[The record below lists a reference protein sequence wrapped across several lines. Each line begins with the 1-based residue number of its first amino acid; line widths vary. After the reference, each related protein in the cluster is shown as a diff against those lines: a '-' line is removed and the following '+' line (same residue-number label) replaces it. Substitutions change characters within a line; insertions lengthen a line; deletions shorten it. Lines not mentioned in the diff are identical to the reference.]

1 MKHTLLTSPSNFF
14 RSFNPKSFGFLLALY
29 AVLTFSSATSV
40 QAQCTG
46 YFYQAFESFKST
58 TYSPAPTATAPGAL
72 VTYTQG
78 VTGTDYWRG
87 FGLTVLTTS
96 GYSGGNSVLMSTA
109 AGYLITPKINSAGT
123 VNLSFYHRITATGSA
138 TLSVEYSTDYAG
150 GGADPAGATWL
161 PVGTGSVTSTSNVWN
176 AANVFSGSFTPGG
189 TGAYVRIKRTSVT
202 AQVPSIDDLA
212 WSSSVANE
220 NLVVVVP
227 NSTATNSCASIT
239 LDASKTYTF
248 YDNGGD
254 SDRYNLSQNSTVQFI
269 PPAGYNIVATV
280 NYVTVTSDATC
291 ADTDWVK
298 VWDGTTSGTLLN
310 WIQTGCVSRPAPG
323 ANLTSTA
330 PDGSLSF
337 QFKSD
342 ASAVTAVAPGYSVT
356 INMIASGCPDL
367 TSPLVSLP
375 TYNSAQL
382 SWTAPGTTPSGGYDY
397 YVSTTGGTPPSGA
410 LTPSSTTSLQAAN
423 VPSGVTVSVTGLSS
437 STTYYGWVRSNCGGA
452 YGTWLPISGSTFAT
466 LCAPTAVPPTYT
478 ENFEGSL
485 VLPTCT
491 STTSASYG
499 IATASSNNY
508 FFNTTAG
515 TYFFSKPLLLD
526 PTKIYKLSFD
536 YSSSTNQSTTI
547 KSYYGKTDYA
557 VSAVN
562 VASLLGTVTTTTST
576 VANARYYFQPNSAT
590 TPYYIG
596 LQLSAITGGAL
607 ILDNVKLEVVP
618 CFPAATPVVVGS
630 AISCPSTSLTYT
642 ATANGSAGTTT
653 ADGVNGVTT
662 TATGMIWTV
671 PAGWVISSGQG
682 TNTLVAIS
690 AVGTG
695 VFITAT
701 GTISGC
707 DNSVTTNKA
716 VASYAIPPQP
726 GAITGT
732 TTMCSL
738 PAAGLVYSIA
748 AVSGATSYV
757 WTFPAGW
764 TVTAG
769 GTTNSVTVTATAGA
783 ASGTITVTPK
793 NLTGCSGTPQTLSVV
808 VGAVNN
814 SVCASAIPITTS
826 INDVVRCSATEYF
839 YSFTPVCSGSHK
851 ITLTGSANDL
861 DLFYYGTCGGPS
873 LGSST
878 SFTSSE
884 TITANLTAGVPIYI
898 RVLLYSGSGQS
909 FTVAVASTAVG
920 TPAAISGSG
929 SVSCSSST
937 TTSYSIAAVSGA
949 STYTWTVPA
958 GWTIDSGQG
967 TTSIT
972 ITTGG
977 TTGGTISVI
986 ASGVCGTSLPTTKT
1000 ITVGQLGAD
1009 SISGTT
1015 ALCASVA
1022 NTTYSIT
1029 PVTGATGYTW
1039 AFPSGWN
1046 VVSGAGTTSVTVTP
1060 STTSGNVSV
1069 VVAGPCGDS
1078 PATTLAVTTASA
1090 VTSTG
1095 ASVCVGGSG
1104 TMSSTLSALNSF
1116 AIADIP
1122 VGAPTFVRS
1131 TTGTTYTASQ
1141 TVIYTTQTIIPTVTG
1156 AYTFTGCDTSG
1167 RDTFIHIYDGSFN
1180 PASPAT
1186 NFMAADDDAGSAGS
1200 CNLDPLV
1207 SVTLTAGQPY
1217 VIVYCVYSS
1226 ATTSVSGITVTV
1238 TPPAGGGVQLG
1249 QIEWYTAA
1257 SGGTLIGTGSPF
1269 NPVGAAGSGLA
1280 DTNTSGTT
1288 VFYGTNS
1295 LTSYCRTPTN
1305 FVVNVKPTVTLGTAS
1320 MSVCGNS
1327 YIPLTVSGTANTYT
1341 WTATVANTI
1350 YSNTSGTL
1358 YVPGAN
1364 ATTVYIKAS
1373 TTDTITVTGT
1383 NTASGCT
1390 DTASV
1395 TFTIV
1400 TKVWSGSW
1408 TPAGTPVSTDTVV
1421 INTNYSGGGFS
1432 GCTCKVNA
1440 GTVVFNTGET
1450 LSLTNELTVS
1460 GGSVTFNDGASLVQT
1475 NNVTNVGNITYVR
1488 NSQPCYKYDYTYWST
1503 PVTSTTL
1510 GAVSP
1515 ITSWDGF
1522 FAYNPAITNWQ
1533 LMPSTTTMGIGKGYI
1548 IRVPDVGFNPS
1559 PGVPLNHTLN
1569 FIGVPNNGTYTTPIA
1584 GGANELNLIGNPYP
1598 SAISAASFVTDVAN
1612 SSVVDATLY
1621 FWTHNTPMSGGIYT
1635 SNDYAVWNILGGVA
1649 THPATNS
1656 GVNNTTPNGYINSG
1670 QGFFIKGLSAGN
1682 ATFKNSMRVS
1692 GNNSQFFKSA
1702 TASAASTS
1710 APASSRIWLDILN
1723 PEAQAFKEMLVGY
1736 VEGGTS
1742 GMDRG
1747 FDSEMVDIGNTIA
1760 LYTMVAD
1767 KKLTIQGVGLP
1778 FTESDMIPLGFKST
1792 VDGTQTISL
1801 ANVDGLFENQ
1811 ALYLEDKTL
1820 NIIQDLKQGN
1830 YTFTSLAGT
1839 FEDRFVLR
1847 FTNTALGVPTFS
1859 EGSVVVYKNLD
1870 GIHINSGVT
1879 QMKKVVIF
1887 DVTGRVIASRSN
1899 LNSNETLFT
1908 NITASSQLLL
1918 VQITSEDGVTIT
1930 KKIMN

>member
-1 MKHTLLTSPSNFF
+1 MKHTLLTTPSNFF

-29 AVLTFSSATSV
+29 AVLTLSSGTAA
-40 QAQCTG
+40 QAQCIGPFKT
-46 YFYQAFESFKST
+46 FESFGTTVSAGWLNSVASYTSPGVANAYSGIRAATMTLATHYVTTPQVTNAST
-58 TYSPAPTATAPGAL
+58 LTFYYKGAVAAWSFSVDYNTTVQNGAYPATWTNLGTYGGAAS
-72 VTYTQG
+72 V
-78 VTGTDYWRG
+78 VTG
-87 FGLTVLTTS
+87 
-96 GYSGGNSVLMSTA
+96 GYVA
-109 AGYLITPKINSAGT
+109 
-123 VNLSFYHRITATGSA
+123 V
-138 TLSVEYSTDYAG
+138 TLSI
-150 GGADPAGATWL
+150 PA
-161 PVGTGSVTSTSNVWN
+161 
-176 AANVFSGSFTPGG
+176 
-189 TGAYVRIKRTSVT
+189 GAYVRFTYTGAAAGKTVYL
-202 AQVPSIDDLA
+202 DDIGIA
-212 WSSSVANE
+212 SSVSSE
-220 NLVVVVP
+220 NLIIVP
-227 NSTATNSCASIT
+227 KKNETLSCSQTIPFGA
-239 LDASKTYTF
+239 DYFF
-248 YDNGGD
+248 YDNGGLND
-254 SDRYNLSQNSTVQFI
+254 VYSQNQNNTVKFVPQSGYQMQLEFVNFNNSAVVGSGISFTDVDTALPLYTGVTTPTTLIYTSTNTTDYSI
-269 PPAGYNIVATV
+269 TV
-280 NYVTVTSDATC
+280 NYTSSAAVPSQIGYFIKARCIPIIATC
-291 ADTDWVK
+291 ADLTVPN
-298 VWDGTTSGTLLN
+298 VANVTFNTAVLN
-310 WIQTGCVSRPAPG
+310 WTVPG
-323 ANLTSTA
+323 S
-330 PDGSLSF
+330 
-337 QFKSD
+337 
-342 ASAVTAVAPGYSVT
+342 
-356 INMIASGCPDL
+356 
-367 TSPLVSLP
+367 
-375 TYNSAQL
+375 
-382 SWTAPGTTPSGGYDY
+382 TPSNGYDY
-397 YVSTTGGTPPSGA
+397 YVSTSSSTPNPGA
-410 LTPSSTTSLQAAN
+410 LTSSSTSTLQAGN
-423 VPSGVTVSVTGLSS
+423 VAGGSTSTTPISGLSS
-437 STTYYGWVRSNCGGA
+437 NTTYFAWVRSNCGGA
-452 YGTWLPISGSTFAT
+452 YGNWVQITGSSFLT

-499 IATASSNNY
+499 IATASGNNY
-508 FFNTTAG
+508 FFNTSAG
-515 TYFFSKPLLLD
+515 TYFFSKPLTLD
-526 PTKIYKLSFD
+526 HNKIYKLSFD

-557 VSAVN
+557 VSAAN
-562 VASLLGTVTTTTST
+562 VASLLGTVTTTSST
-576 VANARYYFQPNSAT
+576 VANARYYFQPNSAST
-590 TPYYIG
+590 YYIG

-618 CFPAATPVVVGS
+618 CFPAATPVVAGLS
-630 AISCPSTSLTYT
+630 TSCPSTSLTYT

-690 AVGTG
+690 AVGSG

-707 DNSVTTNKA
+707 DNSVTTSKA
-716 VASYAIPPQP
+716 VFSSAIPPQP

-738 PAAGLVYSIA
+738 PSAGLVYSIA
-748 AVSGATSYV
+748 AVAGATSYV
-757 WTFPAGW
+757 WSFPAGW

-783 ASGTITVTPK
+783 ASGTIMVTPK

-808 VGAVNN
+808 VGAVTN
-814 SVCASAIPITTS
+814 SVCASAIPFTTS

-861 DLFYYGTCGGPS
+861 DLYYYGTCGGAS
-873 LGSST
+873 LGSSL

-986 ASGVCGTSLPTTKT
+986 ASGVCGTSLPTSKT

-1015 ALCASVA
+1015 ALCASIA

-1029 PVTGATGYTW
+1029 AVTGATGYTW
-1039 AFPSGWN
+1039 AFPAGWS

-1069 VVAGPCGDS
+1069 VVTGPCGDS

-1095 ASVCVGGSG
+1095 ASVCIGGTG

-1131 TTGTTYTASQ
+1131 ISGTTYTASQ

-1156 AYTFTGCDTSG
+1156 SYTFTGCDTSG

-1186 NFMAADDDAGSAGS
+1186 NFMVADDDAGSSGS

-1226 ATTSVSGITVTV
+1226 ATTSVTGITVTV

-1249 QIEWYTAA
+1249 QIQWYTAA

-1288 VFYGTNS
+1288 VYYGTNS

-1341 WTATVANTI
+1341 WSSTVANTI

-1358 YVPGAN
+1358 YIPGSN
-1364 ATTVYIKAS
+1364 VTTVYIKSAS
-1373 TTDTITVTGT
+1373 TDTVTVTGT
-1383 NTASGCT
+1383 ITATGCT

-1400 TKVWSGSW
+1400 TKVWTGAWS
-1408 TPAGTPVSTDTVV
+1408 PAGTPVSTDSVV
-1421 INTNYSGGGFS
+1421 INSNYSAGSFS
-1432 GCTCKVNA
+1432 GCSCKVNA
-1440 GTVVFNTGET
+1440 GTVVFNSGET
-1450 LSLTNELTVS
+1450 MTLSNELTVS

-1503 PVTSTTL
+1503 PVASTTL

-1533 LMPSTTTMGIGKGYI
+1533 LMPSSTTMGIGKGYI

-1559 PGVPLNHTLN
+1559 PGVPLNHTIN

-1598 SAISAASFVTDVAN
+1598 SAVSAASFVTDVAN

-1621 FWTHNTPMSGGIYT
+1621 FWTHNTPMAGGIYT
-1635 SNDYAVWNILGGVA
+1635 SNDYAVWNLLGGAA

-1656 GVNNTTPNGYINSG
+1656 GVNNTTPNGFINAG
-1670 QGFFIKGLSAGN
+1670 QGFFIKGLSAGS
-1682 ATFKNSMRVS
+1682 ATFKNSMRVA
-1692 GNNSQFFKSA
+1692 GNNTQFFKSA
-1702 TASAASTS
+1702 PAAASSTT
-1710 APASSRIWLDILN
+1710 APISNRIWLDIIN

-1736 VEGGTS
+1736 AEGGTS

-1747 FDSEMVDIGNTIA
+1747 YDSEMVDIGNTIA

-1778 FTESDMIPLGFKST
+1778 FADSDIIPLGFKSN

-1801 ANVDGLFENQ
+1801 ANFDGLFENQ
-1811 ALYLEDKTL
+1811 AIYLEDKTL
-1820 NIIQDLKQGN
+1820 NVIQDLKQGN
-1830 YTFTSLAGT
+1830 YTFTSVAGT

-1859 EGSVVVYKNLD
+1859 EGSIVVYKNLD
-1870 GIHINSGVT
+1870 GIHINTGAT

-1887 DVTGRVIASRSN
+1887 DVTGRVIATRTN
-1899 LNSNETLFT
+1899 LHASETLFT
-1908 NITASSQLLL
+1908 NISAESQLLL
-1918 VQITSEDGVTIT
+1918 VQITSEDGATVT
-1930 KKIMN
+1930 KKILN